1 LILWA
6 APLLLNSDNNTNSYR
21 GKHRMLYGAGSARPT
36 KWRPM
41 NEISSPKQIV
51 AEPLSYLKLR
61 HLAAYLQKT
70 REEERARIARE
81 IHDELGQLLATV
93 QMGMSLMAEEYRDH
107 QKLSAK
113 ISDFDQLLREAVK
126 TVQRISADLRPQ
138 MLDTLGLGDAM
149 DWQAQEFQKR
159 TGIDCTLKLLLQREH
174 FDPEVATAIFRIF
187 QETLTNVIRH
197 AGATRVL
204 TTLQEKRNRLILIV
218 RDNGRGI
225 TPGQS
230 RDSHAL
236 GIMGMRERAY
246 ALGGRLRIFAAAEQ
260 GTIVMA
266 RIPVTSKEKGKPP
279 HGKNTHC

>member
-1 LILWA
+1 LR
-6 APLLLNSDNNTNSYR
+6 LLCAIASKR
-21 GKHRMLYGAGSARPT
+21 
-36 KWRPM
+36 
-41 NEISSPKQIV
+41 
-51 AEPLSYLKLR
+51 AE
-61 HLAAYLQKT
+61 AQT
-70 REEERARIARE
+70 R
-81 IHDELGQLLATV
+81 T
-93 QMGMSLMAEEYRDH
+93 MMAEEYRDH

-159 TGIDCTLKLLLQREH
+159 TGIDCTLTLRLQREH

-197 AGATRVL
+197 AEATRVL
-204 TTLQEKRNRLILIV
+204 TSLQEKRDRVILIV
-218 RDNGRGI
+218 KDNGRGI

-246 ALGGRLRIFAAAEQ
+246 ALGGRLKIFAAAQQ
-260 GTIVMA
+260 GTIVIA
-266 RIPVTSKEKGKPP
+266 RIPINAKEKGKLP